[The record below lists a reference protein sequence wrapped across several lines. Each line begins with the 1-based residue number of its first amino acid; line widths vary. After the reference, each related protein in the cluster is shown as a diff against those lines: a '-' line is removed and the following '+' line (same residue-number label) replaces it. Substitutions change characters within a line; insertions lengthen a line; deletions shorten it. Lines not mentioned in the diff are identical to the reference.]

1 MTRRTSHTEP
11 DIQLP
16 TAQADTPMAPAALR
30 VHGAPSSALAQRRH
44 GPRTRQEV
52 EQRYV
57 AARETWVAA
66 MRAANSGRP
75 ADLAALAIAQEA
87 YEAAAAERTR
97 WESSGRVAI
106 PVEPEPE
113 QKLGAVVGQEVA
125 WRQVRHI
132 DDKPTGILGRL
143 RRRMRGG
150 QD

>member
-1 MTRRTSHTEP
+1 MTRRTPQTEP
-11 DIQLP
+11 DTELYTP
-16 TAQADTPMAPAALR
+16 QADAPMAPAALR

-44 GPRTRQEV
+44 GPHTRQEV

-57 AARETWVAA
+57 AARDAWVAS

-87 YEAAAAERTR
+87 YEAAAAERAR

-113 QKLGAVVGQEVA
+113 RKLGAVVGQEVA
-125 WRQVRHI
+125 WRQVRHV

-143 RRRMRGG
+143 RRRIRGEN
-150 QD
+150 D